1 MLRECLLKWDIK
13 TRTSK
18 GKGILGT
25 VLEFAGANKEQGCK
39 TLHQHWQIWVKE
51 LSQTLRNSLFHKNVE
66 IKHKARKKPCRII
79 DKVVCASYGQE
90 VCITHRCVD
99 QNKVH
104 TMKYDIPKNI
114 FKQKES
120 DIFRQAR
127 NKDACD
133 EVKGGIMYCED

>member
-1 MLRECLLKWDIK
+1 
-13 TRTSK
+13 
-18 GKGILGT
+18 
-25 VLEFAGANKEQGCK
+25 VLAFAGADKEQGHI

-51 LSQTLRNSLFHKNVE
+51 LSQTLRNLLFHKNVK
-66 IKHKARKKPCRII
+66 ISNKARKKFCSII
-79 DKVVCASYGQE
+79 NKVVCASYGQE
-90 VCITHRCVD
+90 VCITHKCVD

-127 NKDACD
+127 NKDACNK
-133 EVKGGIMYCED
+133 VKGGIMYCEDCDKTISTVDIVNQSL